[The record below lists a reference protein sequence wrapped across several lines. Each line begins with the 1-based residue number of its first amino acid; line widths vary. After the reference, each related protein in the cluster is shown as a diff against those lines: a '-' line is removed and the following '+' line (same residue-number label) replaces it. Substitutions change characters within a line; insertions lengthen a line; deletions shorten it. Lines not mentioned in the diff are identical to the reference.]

1 MYTKPHAD
9 FYCSGNTTL
18 SLSSIVGGSIPNAVA
33 SSAMAVVNSRVGVPA
48 KQIWDIITSQ
58 VSDVPYIEISRISDS
73 SNSLAFD
80 VIEGWL
86 PKKIMPYGT
95 DLGVWTV
102 NNTKF
107 LLGVGSIATAHS
119 E

>member
-1 MYTKPHAD
+1 M
-9 FYCSGNTTL
+9 
-18 SLSSIVGGSIPNAVA
+18 SSIVGGSIPNAVA
-33 SSAMAVVNSRVGVPA
+33 ASAMAVVNSRVGVPA
-48 KQIWDIITSQ
+48 KQIWDIITSH
-58 VSDVPYIEISRISDS
+58 VGHVPHIQISRLSDS
-73 SNSLAFD
+73 SNPLAFD

-95 DLGVWTV
+95 DLGAWTV

>member
-1 MYTKPHAD
+1 
-9 FYCSGNTTL
+9 
-18 SLSSIVGGSIPNAVA
+18 
-33 SSAMAVVNSRVGVPA
+33 MAVVNCRVGVPA
-48 KQIWDIITSQ
+48 KQIWDIIISQ
-58 VSDVPYIEISRISDS
+58 LSDVPYIEVSRLSAS
-73 SNSLAFD
+73 SNPLKFD

-95 DLGVWTV
+95 DLGEWTV

>member
-1 MYTKPHAD
+1 MPTADCPH
-9 FYCSGNTTL
+9 SGNTTL
-18 SLSSIVGGSIPNAVA
+18 SVSSIVGGSIPNAVA
-33 SSAMAVVNSRVGVPA
+33 ASAMAVVNSRVGVPA

-58 VSDVPYIEISRISDS
+58 LGDVQYIEISRLSDS
-73 SNSLAFD
+73 SNPLAFD
-80 VIEGWL
+80 VVKGWL

-95 DLGVWTV
+95 DLGIWTV

>member
-1 MYTKPHAD
+1 
-9 FYCSGNTTL
+9 
-18 SLSSIVGGSIPNAVA
+18 
-33 SSAMAVVNSRVGVPA
+33 MAVVNSRVGVPA
-48 KQIWDIITSQ
+48 KQIWEIITSQ
-58 VSDVPYIEISRISDS
+58 LGNVPYIEISRLSDS
-73 SNSLAFD
+73 SNPLAFD
-80 VIEGWL
+80 VVEGWL

-95 DLGVWTV
+95 DLGAWTV

>member
-1 MYTKPHAD
+1 
-9 FYCSGNTTL
+9 
-18 SLSSIVGGSIPNAVA
+18 
-33 SSAMAVVNSRVGVPA
+33 MAVVNCRVGVPA
-48 KQIWDIITSQ
+48 KQIWNIITSQ
-58 VSDVPYIEISRISDS
+58 LGDVQYIEISRLSDS
-73 SNSLAFD
+73 SNPLAFD
-80 VIEGWL
+80 VIKGWL

-95 DLGVWTV
+95 DLGLWTV